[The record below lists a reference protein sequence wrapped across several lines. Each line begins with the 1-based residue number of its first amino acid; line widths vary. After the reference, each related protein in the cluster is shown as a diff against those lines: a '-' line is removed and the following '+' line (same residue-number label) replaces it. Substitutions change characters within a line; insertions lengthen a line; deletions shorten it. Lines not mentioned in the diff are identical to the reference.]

1 MQERKILTIVQFV
14 LVAML
19 LLPVMACA
27 DRQADHDKGAS
38 GSKPAR
44 VFEENVQYAEL
55 FSPVPTNVDKGKVE
69 VVEVFWYGCPHCFHL
84 EPYVEGWNKNKAKD
98 VELVRM
104 PGILGPSWKLYA
116 RAFYAAQ
123 VLGVTDKLHEALFTA
138 IHEQHR
144 KIRDED
150 SLVRFVES
158 QGIDPKAFREAL
170 NSMAVETKV
179 ARAEELGKLYG
190 ITGVPALVVGGKYR
204 VLNNGVQSYQEIF
217 DVVDFLV
224 DKVRKEAQGE

>member
-27 DRQADHDKGAS
+27 DREADHKTAS
-38 GSKPAR
+38 GSKPGK

-55 FSPVPTNVDKGKVE
+55 FSPVPVSTEKGKIE

-84 EPYVEGWNKNKAKD
+84 EPYFEKWNKSKAKD

-104 PGILGPSWKLYA
+104 PGILGPSWKFFA

-123 VLGVTDKLHEALFTA
+123 VMGVSDKLHKALFEA

-150 SLVRFVES
+150 SLIRFVES
-158 QGIDPKAFREAL
+158 QDIDPKAFREAMS
-170 NSMAVETKV
+170 SMAVDTKV
-179 ARAEELGKLYG
+179 ARAGELGKLYG
-190 ITGVPALVVGGKYR
+190 VTGVPALIVGGKYR

-217 DVVDFLV
+217 DVVNFLA
-224 DKVRKEAQGE
+224 DKVREEAKGE